1 MEKYELKN
9 KYEYEDDEIDL
20 VELLKTIIRER
31 KTVATVAVFFV
42 ILTGGFIF
50 YKNNKPHNYGV
61 SISLSEDTVNKI
73 NQCNTLY
80 KNSSVIFNQ
89 AVENSFDTLLK
100 KESPNIVVLSSE
112 DKDGINKVLKE
123 KYNFVKI
130 IDTKNKNYK
139 LFTKIKSSEIKKL
152 PEKIDAVISEDT
164 QNLNFEFN
172 KNISEKLVSAEKEL
186 SKLTEETNKL
196 NESAMEII
204 QENFSNISNENIN
217 SSLSIISPVLYVE
230 YQEKIN
236 SLNDMYLKVNN
247 LKKIKDNAKKVFELS
262 GKNNITVIEIS
273 NTSENSGGLNSKIIL
288 AAGLILGLFAGMF
301 IAIIK
306 EPLKNIIKEIKE
318 VWGVI

>member
-31 KTVATVAVFFV
+31 KTVAAVAVFFV

-80 KNSSVIFNQ
+80 KNSSVVFNQ
-89 AVENSFDTLLK
+89 AVQSSFNTLLK
-100 KESPNIVVLSSE
+100 KENPNIVVLSSE

-247 LKKIKDNAKKVFELS
+247 LKKIKDNTKEFFELS

-318 VWGVI
+318 EK

>member
-31 KTVATVAVFFV
+31 KTVAAVAVFFV

-80 KNSSVIFNQ
+80 KNSSVVFNQ
-89 AVENSFDTLLK
+89 AVQSSFDTLLK
-100 KESPNIVVLSSE
+100 KESPNIVILSSE

-247 LKKIKDNAKKVFELS
+247 LKKIKDSAKEFFELS

-318 VWGVI
+318 EK

>member
-20 VELLKTIIRER
+20 VELLKTIIKER
-31 KTVATVAVFFV
+31 KTVVAAVVFFTV
-42 ILTGGFIF
+42 LAFGFIF
-50 YKNNKPHNYGV
+50 YKNNKPYNYGV

-80 KNSSVIFNQ
+80 TNSSVIFNQ
-89 AVENSFDTLLK
+89 NVQNSFDTLLK
-100 KESPNIVVLSSE
+100 KENPNILVLSSE

-130 IDTKNKNYK
+130 IDTKNRNYK
-139 LFTKIKSSEIKKL
+139 LFTKIKSSELKKL

-164 QNLNFEFN
+164 QNLNLEFD
-172 KNISEKLVSAEKEL
+172 KNISESLVSAEKEL
-186 SKLTEETNKL
+186 SRLTEETNKL
-196 NESAMEII
+196 NENVMEII
-204 QENFSNISNENIN
+204 QENFSNVSNENIN

-236 SLNDMYLKVNN
+236 SLNGMYLKVNN
-247 LKKIKDNAKKVFELS
+247 LKKIKDNAKELFELS
-262 GKNNITVIEIS
+262 GKNNITIIEINS
-273 NTSENSGGLNSKIIL
+273 NSENSDGLSSKIIL
-288 AAGLILGLFAGMF
+288 AVGLILGLFAGMF

-306 EPLKNIIKEIKE
+306 EPLKNIIKEIREEK
-318 VWGVI
+318 

>member
-20 VELLKTIIRER
+20 VELLKTIIKER
-31 KTVATVAVFFV
+31 KTVVAVAVLFTVLAF
-42 ILTGGFIF
+42 GFIF
-50 YKNNKPHNYGV
+50 YKNNKPYNYGV

-80 KNSSVIFNQ
+80 TNSSVIFNQ
-89 AVENSFDTLLK
+89 NVQNSFDTLLK
-100 KESPNIVVLSSE
+100 KENPNILVLSSE

-130 IDTKNKNYK
+130 IDTKNRNYK
-139 LFTKIKSSEIKKL
+139 LFTKIKSSELKKL

-164 QNLNFEFN
+164 QNLNLEFD
-172 KNISEKLVSAEKEL
+172 KNISESLVSAEKEL
-186 SKLTEETNKL
+186 SRLTEETNKL
-196 NESAMEII
+196 NENVMEII
-204 QENFSNISNENIN
+204 QENFSNVSNENIN

-236 SLNDMYLKVNN
+236 SLNGMYLKVNN
-247 LKKIKDNAKKVFELS
+247 LKKIKDNAKELFELS
-262 GKNNITVIEIS
+262 GKNNITIIEINS
-273 NTSENSGGLNSKIIL
+273 NSENSDGLSSKIIL
-288 AAGLILGLFAGMF
+288 AVGLILGLFAGMF

-306 EPLKNIIKEIKE
+306 EPLKNIIKEIREEK
-318 VWGVI
+318 

>member
-1 MEKYELKN
+1 M
-9 KYEYEDDEIDL
+9 
-20 VELLKTIIRER
+20 
-31 KTVATVAVFFV
+31 
-42 ILTGGFIF
+42 
-50 YKNNKPHNYGV
+50 
-61 SISLSEDTVNKI
+61 
-73 NQCNTLY
+73 
-80 KNSSVIFNQ
+80 
-89 AVENSFDTLLK
+89 
-100 KESPNIVVLSSE
+100 
-112 DKDGINKVLKE
+112 
-123 KYNFVKI
+123 
-130 IDTKNKNYK
+130 
-139 LFTKIKSSEIKKL
+139 
-152 PEKIDAVISEDT
+152 
-164 QNLNFEFN
+164 
-172 KNISEKLVSAEKEL
+172 
-186 SKLTEETNKL
+186 TEETNKL

-247 LKKIKDNAKKVFELS
+247 LKKIKDSAKEFFELS

-318 VWGVI
+318 EK

>member
-31 KTVATVAVFFV
+31 KIVAAVAVLFTVLAF
-42 ILTGGFIF
+42 GFIF
-50 YKNNKPHNYGV
+50 YKNNKPYNYGV

-80 KNSSVIFNQ
+80 TNSSVIFNQ
-89 AVENSFDTLLK
+89 NVQNSFDTLLK
-100 KESPNIVVLSSE
+100 KENPNILVLSSE

-130 IDTKNKNYK
+130 IDTKNRNYK
-139 LFTKIKSSEIKKL
+139 LFTKIKSSELKKL

-164 QNLNFEFN
+164 QNLNLEFD
-172 KNISEKLVSAEKEL
+172 KNISESLVSAEKEL
-186 SKLTEETNKL
+186 SRLTEETNKL
-196 NESAMEII
+196 NENVMEII
-204 QENFSNISNENIN
+204 QENFSNVSNENIN

-236 SLNDMYLKVNN
+236 SLNGMYLKVNN
-247 LKKIKDNAKKVFELS
+247 LKKIKDNAKDFFELS
-262 GKNNITVIEIS
+262 GENNITIIEID
-273 NTSENSGGLNSKIIL
+273 NTSENSGGLNNKIII
-288 AAGLILGLFAGMF
+288 AIGIIFGLFAGMF

-306 EPLKNIIKEIKE
+306 EPLKNIIKEIREEK
-318 VWGVI
+318 

>member
-20 VELLKTIIRER
+20 VELLKTIIKER
-31 KTVATVAVFFV
+31 KTVVAAVVFFTV
-42 ILTGGFIF
+42 LAFGFIF
-50 YKNNKPHNYGV
+50 YKNNKPYNYGV

-80 KNSSVIFNQ
+80 TNSSVIFNQ
-89 AVENSFDTLLK
+89 NVQNSFDTLLK
-100 KESPNIVVLSSE
+100 KENPNILVLSSE

-130 IDTKNKNYK
+130 IDTKNRNYK
-139 LFTKIKSSEIKKL
+139 LFTKIKSSELKKL

-164 QNLNFEFN
+164 QNLNLEFD
-172 KNISEKLVSAEKEL
+172 KNISESLVSAEKEL
-186 SKLTEETNKL
+186 SRLTEETNKL
-196 NESAMEII
+196 NENVMEII
-204 QENFSNISNENIN
+204 QENFSNVSNENIN

-236 SLNDMYLKVNN
+236 SLNGMYLKVNN
-247 LKKIKDNAKKVFELS
+247 LKKIKDNAKDFFELS
-262 GKNNITVIEIS
+262 GENNITIIEID
-273 NTSENSGGLNSKIIL
+273 NTSENSGGLNNKIII
-288 AAGLILGLFAGMF
+288 AIGIIFGLFAGMF

-306 EPLKNIIKEIKE
+306 EPLKNIIKEIREEK
-318 VWGVI
+318 

>member
-20 VELLKTIIRER
+20 VELLKTIIKER
-31 KTVATVAVFFV
+31 KTVAAVALFFI

-50 YKNNKPHNYGV
+50 YKNNKPYNYGV

-89 AVENSFDTLLK
+89 AVQNSFDTLLK
-100 KESPNIVVLSSE
+100 KENPNTVVLSSE
-112 DKDGINKVLKE
+112 DKDGINEVLKG

-152 PEKIDAVISEDT
+152 PEKIDVLISEDT
-164 QNLNFEFN
+164 QDLNFEFN
-172 KNISEKLVSAEKEL
+172 KNLSESLISAEKEL

-196 NESAMEII
+196 NENAMEII
-204 QENFSNISNENIN
+204 QENFNDISNENIN

-247 LKKIKDNAKKVFELS
+247 LKKIKDNAKEFFELS

-288 AAGLILGLFAGMF
+288 AVGLILGLFAGMF

-306 EPLKNIIKEIKE
+306 EPLKNILKEIKE
-318 VWGVI
+318 EK

>member
-61 SISLSEDTVNKI
+61 SISLSENTVNKI

-80 KNSSVIFNQ
+80 KNSSVVFNQ
-89 AVENSFDTLLK
+89 AVQSSFDTLLK
-100 KESPNIVVLSSE
+100 KESPNIIVLSSE

-139 LFTKIKSSEIKKL
+139 LFTKTKSSEIKKL

-247 LKKIKDNAKKVFELS
+247 LKKIKDSAKEFFELS

-318 VWGVI
+318 EK

>member
-20 VELLKTIIRER
+20 VELLKTIIKER
-31 KTVATVAVFFV
+31 KTVVAAVVFFTV
-42 ILTGGFIF
+42 LAFGFIF
-50 YKNNKPHNYGV
+50 YKNNKPYNYGV

-80 KNSSVIFNQ
+80 TNSSVIFNQ
-89 AVENSFDTLLK
+89 NVQNSFDTLLK
-100 KESPNIVVLSSE
+100 KENPNILVLSSE

-130 IDTKNKNYK
+130 IDTKNRNYK
-139 LFTKIKSSEIKKL
+139 LFTKIKSSELKKL

-164 QNLNFEFN
+164 QNLNLEFD
-172 KNISEKLVSAEKEL
+172 KNISESLVSAEKEL
-186 SKLTEETNKL
+186 SRLTEETNKL
-196 NESAMEII
+196 NENVMEII
-204 QENFSNISNENIN
+204 QENFSNVSNENIN

-247 LKKIKDNAKKVFELS
+247 LKKIKDNAKELFELS
-262 GKNNITVIEIS
+262 GKNNITIIEID
-273 NTSENSGGLNSKIIL
+273 NTSENSDGLSSKIIL
-288 AAGLILGLFAGMF
+288 AVGLILGLFAGMF

-306 EPLKNIIKEIKE
+306 EPLKNIIKEIREEK
-318 VWGVI
+318 

>member
-1 MEKYELKN
+1 MKNYELEK
-9 KYEYEDDEIDL
+9 KFYEEDDEIDL

-31 KTVATVAVFFV
+31 KIVAAVAVLFTV
-42 ILTGGFIF
+42 LACGFIF
-50 YKNNKPHNYGV
+50 YKNNKPYNYGV

-73 NQCNTLY
+73 NQCNALY

-89 AVENSFDTLLK
+89 DVENSFDILLK
-100 KESPNIVVLSSE
+100 KENPNIIILSSE

-139 LFTKIKSSEIKKL
+139 LFTKIKSNELKKL

-164 QNLNFEFN
+164 QDLNLEFD
-172 KNISEKLVSAEKEL
+172 KNISESLVSAEKEL

-196 NESAMEII
+196 NENIMEIM

-247 LKKIKDNAKKVFELS
+247 LKKIKDNAKELFELS
-262 GKNNITVIEIS
+262 GKNNITIIEINS
-273 NTSENSGGLNSKIIL
+273 NSENSDGLSSKIIL
-288 AAGLILGLFAGMF
+288 AVGLILGLFAGMF

-318 VWGVI
+318 EK

>member
-9 KYEYEDDEIDL
+9 KYEYEEDEIDL

-31 KTVATVAVFFV
+31 KIVATVAVLFTV
-42 ILTGGFIF
+42 LACGFIF
-50 YKNNKPHNYGV
+50 YKNNKPYNYGV

-73 NQCNTLY
+73 NQCNALY

-89 AVENSFDTLLK
+89 DVENSFDILLK
-100 KESPNIVVLSSE
+100 KENPNIIILSSE

-139 LFTKIKSSEIKKL
+139 LFTKIKSSELKKL

-164 QNLNFEFN
+164 QDLNLEFD
-172 KNISEKLVSAEKEL
+172 KNISESLVSAEKEL

-196 NESAMEII
+196 NENVMEIM

-217 SSLSIISPVLYVE
+217 LTLSIISPVLYVE

-247 LKKIKDNAKKVFELS
+247 LKKIKDNAKELFELS
-262 GKNNITVIEIS
+262 GKNNITIIEI
-273 NTSENSGGLNSKIIL
+273 NNNSENSDGLSSKIIL
-288 AAGLILGLFAGMF
+288 AVGLILGLFAGMF

-306 EPLKNIIKEIKE
+306 EPLKNIIKEIREEK
-318 VWGVI
+318 

>member
-31 KTVATVAVFFV
+31 KTVAAVAVFFV

-80 KNSSVIFNQ
+80 KNSSVVFNQ
-89 AVENSFDTLLK
+89 AVQSSFDTLLK
-100 KESPNIVVLSSE
+100 KENPNIVVLSSE
-112 DKDGINKVLKE
+112 DKDVINKVLKE

-247 LKKIKDNAKKVFELS
+247 LKKIKDNAKEFFELS

-318 VWGVI
+318 EK

>member
-20 VELLKTIIRER
+20 VELLKTIIKER
-31 KTVATVAVFFV
+31 KTVVAAVVFFTV
-42 ILTGGFIF
+42 LAFGFIF
-50 YKNNKPHNYGV
+50 YKNNKPYNYGV

-80 KNSSVIFNQ
+80 TNSSVIFNQ
-89 AVENSFDTLLK
+89 NVQNSFDTLLK
-100 KESPNIVVLSSE
+100 KENPNILVLSSE

-130 IDTKNKNYK
+130 IDTKNRNYK
-139 LFTKIKSSEIKKL
+139 LFTKIKSSELKKL

-164 QNLNFEFN
+164 QNLNLEFD
-172 KNISEKLVSAEKEL
+172 KNISESLVSAEKEL
-186 SKLTEETNKL
+186 SRLTEETNKL
-196 NESAMEII
+196 NENVMEII
-204 QENFSNISNENIN
+204 QENFSNVSNENIN

-236 SLNDMYLKVNN
+236 SLNGMYLKVNN
-247 LKKIKDNAKKVFELS
+247 LKKIKDNAKDFFELS
-262 GKNNITVIEIS
+262 GENNITIIEINS
-273 NTSENSGGLNSKIIL
+273 NSENSDGLSSKIIL
-288 AAGLILGLFAGMF
+288 AVGLILGLFAGMF

-306 EPLKNIIKEIKE
+306 EPLKNIIKEIREEK
-318 VWGVI
+318 

>member
-31 KTVATVAVFFV
+31 KIVAAVAVLFTVLAF
-42 ILTGGFIF
+42 GFIF
-50 YKNNKPHNYGV
+50 YKNNKPYNYGV

-80 KNSSVIFNQ
+80 TNSSVIFNQ
-89 AVENSFDTLLK
+89 NVQNSFDTLLK
-100 KESPNIVVLSSE
+100 KENPNILVLSSE

-130 IDTKNKNYK
+130 IDTKNRNYK
-139 LFTKIKSSEIKKL
+139 LFTKIKSSELKKL

-164 QNLNFEFN
+164 QNLNLEFD
-172 KNISEKLVSAEKEL
+172 KNISESLVSAEKEL
-186 SKLTEETNKL
+186 SRLTEETNKL
-196 NESAMEII
+196 NENVMEII
-204 QENFSNISNENIN
+204 QENFSNVSNENIN

-236 SLNDMYLKVNN
+236 SLNGMYLKVNN
-247 LKKIKDNAKKVFELS
+247 LKKIKDNAKELFELS
-262 GKNNITVIEIS
+262 GKNNITIIEINS
-273 NTSENSGGLNSKIIL
+273 NSENSDGLSSKIIL
-288 AAGLILGLFAGMF
+288 AVGLILGLFAGMF

-306 EPLKNIIKEIKE
+306 EPLKNIIKEIREEK
-318 VWGVI
+318 

>member
-31 KTVATVAVFFV
+31 KIVAAVAVLFTV
-42 ILTGGFIF
+42 LTFGFIF
-50 YKNNKPHNYGV
+50 YKNNKPYNYGV

-80 KNSSVIFNQ
+80 TNSSVIFNQ
-89 AVENSFDTLLK
+89 NVQNSFDTLLK
-100 KESPNIVVLSSE
+100 KENPNILVLSSE

-130 IDTKNKNYK
+130 IDTKNRNYK
-139 LFTKIKSSEIKKL
+139 LFTKIKSSELKKL

-164 QNLNFEFN
+164 QNLNLEFD
-172 KNISEKLVSAEKEL
+172 KNISESLVSAEKEL
-186 SKLTEETNKL
+186 SRLTEETNKL
-196 NESAMEII
+196 NENVMEII
-204 QENFSNISNENIN
+204 QENFSNVSNENIN

-247 LKKIKDNAKKVFELS
+247 LKEIKDNAKELFELS
-262 GKNNITVIEIS
+262 GKNNITIIEID
-273 NTSENSGGLNSKIIL
+273 NTSENSGGLNNKIII
-288 AAGLILGLFAGMF
+288 AIGIIFGLFAGMF

-306 EPLKNIIKEIKE
+306 EPLKNIIKEIREEK
-318 VWGVI
+318 

>member
-1 MEKYELKN
+1 MEKYELKS

-20 VELLKTIIRER
+20 VELLKTIIKER
-31 KTVATVAVFFV
+31 KTVVAAVVFFTV
-42 ILTGGFIF
+42 LAFGFIF
-50 YKNNKPHNYGV
+50 YKNNKPYNYGV

-89 AVENSFDTLLK
+89 NVQNSFDTLLK
-100 KESPNIVVLSSE
+100 KENPNILVLSSE

-130 IDTKNKNYK
+130 IDTKNRNYK
-139 LFTKIKSSEIKKL
+139 LFTKIKSSELKKL

-164 QNLNFEFN
+164 QNLNLEFD
-172 KNISEKLVSAEKEL
+172 KNISESLVSAEKEL
-186 SKLTEETNKL
+186 SRLTEETNKL
-196 NESAMEII
+196 NENVMEII
-204 QENFSNISNENIN
+204 QENFSNVSNENIN

-236 SLNDMYLKVNN
+236 SLNGMYLKVNN
-247 LKKIKDNAKKVFELS
+247 LKKIKDNAKDFFELS
-262 GKNNITVIEIS
+262 GENNITIIEID
-273 NTSENSGGLNSKIIL
+273 NTSENSGGLNNKIII
-288 AAGLILGLFAGMF
+288 AIGIIFGLFAGMF

-306 EPLKNIIKEIKE
+306 EPLKNILKEIKE
-318 VWGVI
+318 EK

>member
-1 MEKYELKN
+1 MEKYELKS

-20 VELLKTIIRER
+20 VELLKTIIKER
-31 KTVATVAVFFV
+31 KTVVAAVVFFTV
-42 ILTGGFIF
+42 LAFGFIF
-50 YKNNKPHNYGV
+50 YKNNKPYNYGV

-89 AVENSFDTLLK
+89 NVQNSFDTLLK
-100 KESPNIVVLSSE
+100 KENPNILVLSSE

-130 IDTKNKNYK
+130 IDTKNRNYK
-139 LFTKIKSSEIKKL
+139 LFTKIKSSELKKL

-164 QNLNFEFN
+164 QNLNLEFD
-172 KNISEKLVSAEKEL
+172 KNISESLVSAEKEL
-186 SKLTEETNKL
+186 SRLTEETNKL
-196 NESAMEII
+196 NENVMEII
-204 QENFSNISNENIN
+204 QENFSNVSNENIN

-236 SLNDMYLKVNN
+236 SLNGMYLKVNN
-247 LKKIKDNAKKVFELS
+247 LKKIKDNAKDFFELS
-262 GKNNITVIEIS
+262 GENNITIIEID
-273 NTSENSGGLNSKIIL
+273 NTSENSGGLNNKIII
-288 AAGLILGLFAGMF
+288 AIGIIFGLFAGMF

-306 EPLKNIIKEIKE
+306 EPLKKYLKRNKRGKIIF
-318 VWGVI
+318 

>member
-61 SISLSEDTVNKI
+61 SISLSENTVNKI

-80 KNSSVIFNQ
+80 KNSSVVFNQ
-89 AVENSFDTLLK
+89 AVQSSFDTLLK

-139 LFTKIKSSEIKKL
+139 LFTKTKSSEIKKL

-247 LKKIKDNAKKVFELS
+247 LKKIKDNAKEFFELS

-318 VWGVI
+318 EK

>member
-31 KTVATVAVFFV
+31 KTVAAVAVFFV

-80 KNSSVIFNQ
+80 KNSSVVFNQ
-89 AVENSFDTLLK
+89 AVQSSFDTLLK
-100 KESPNIVVLSSE
+100 KENPNIVVLSSE
-112 DKDGINKVLKE
+112 DKDVINKVLKE

-247 LKKIKDNAKKVFELS
+247 LKKIKDSAKEFFELS

-318 VWGVI
+318 EK

>member
-1 MEKYELKN
+1 M
-9 KYEYEDDEIDL
+9 
-20 VELLKTIIRER
+20 
-31 KTVATVAVFFV
+31 
-42 ILTGGFIF
+42 
-50 YKNNKPHNYGV
+50 
-61 SISLSEDTVNKI
+61 SEDTVNKI

-112 DKDGINKVLKE
+112 DKDGINEVLKG

-247 LKKIKDNAKKVFELS
+247 LKKIKDNAKKFFELS

-318 VWGVI
+318 EK

>member
-1 MEKYELKN
+1 MEKYELKS

-31 KTVATVAVFFV
+31 KIVAAVAVLFTV
-42 ILTGGFIF
+42 LACGFIF
-50 YKNNKPHNYGV
+50 YKNNKPYNYGV

-89 AVENSFDTLLK
+89 DVENSFDILLK
-100 KESPNIVVLSSE
+100 KENPNIIILSSE

-139 LFTKIKSSEIKKL
+139 LFTKIKSSELKKL

-164 QNLNFEFN
+164 QDLNLEFD
-172 KNISEKLVSAEKEL
+172 KNISESLVSAEKEL

-196 NESAMEII
+196 NENIMEIM

-217 SSLSIISPVLYVE
+217 SSLSIISPVLYVK

-247 LKKIKDNAKKVFELS
+247 LKKIKDNAKELFELS
-262 GKNNITVIEIS
+262 GKNNITIIEINS
-273 NTSENSGGLNSKIIL
+273 NSENSDGLSSKIIL
-288 AAGLILGLFAGMF
+288 AVGLILGLFAGMF

-306 EPLKNIIKEIKE
+306 EPLKNIIKEIREEK
-318 VWGVI
+318 

>member
-20 VELLKTIIRER
+20 VELLKTIIKER
-31 KTVATVAVFFV
+31 KTVVAAVVFFTV
-42 ILTGGFIF
+42 LAFGFIF
-50 YKNNKPHNYGV
+50 YKNNKPYNYGV

-89 AVENSFDTLLK
+89 DVENSFDILLK
-100 KESPNIVVLSSE
+100 KENPNIIILSSE

-139 LFTKIKSSEIKKL
+139 LFTKIKSSELKKL

-164 QNLNFEFN
+164 QDLNLEFD
-172 KNISEKLVSAEKEL
+172 KNISESLVSAEKEL

-196 NESAMEII
+196 NENIMEIM

-217 SSLSIISPVLYVE
+217 SSLSIISPVLYVK

-247 LKKIKDNAKKVFELS
+247 LKKIKDNAKELFELS
-262 GKNNITVIEIS
+262 GKNNITIIEINS
-273 NTSENSGGLNSKIIL
+273 NSENSDGLSSKIIL
-288 AAGLILGLFAGMF
+288 AVGLILGLFAGMF

-306 EPLKNIIKEIKE
+306 EPLKNIIKEIREEK
-318 VWGVI
+318 

>member
-9 KYEYEDDEIDL
+9 KYEYKEDEIDL

-31 KTVATVAVFFV
+31 KIVAAVATLFTVLAC
-42 ILTGGFIF
+42 GFIF
-50 YKNNKPHNYGV
+50 YKNNKPYNYGV

-73 NQCNTLY
+73 NQCNALY

-89 AVENSFDTLLK
+89 DVENSFNILLK
-100 KESPNIVVLSSE
+100 KENPNIIILSSE
-112 DKDGINKVLKE
+112 DKDEINKVLKE

-139 LFTKIKSSEIKKL
+139 LFTKIKSNELKKL

-164 QNLNFEFN
+164 QDLNLEFD
-172 KNISEKLVSAEKEL
+172 KNISESLISAEKKL

-196 NESAMEII
+196 NENIMEII

-247 LKKIKDNAKKVFELS
+247 LKKIKDNAKELFELS
-262 GKNNITVIEIS
+262 GKNNITIIEINS
-273 NTSENSGGLNSKIIL
+273 NSENSDGLSSKIIL
-288 AAGLILGLFAGMF
+288 AVGFILGLFAGMF

-306 EPLKNIIKEIKE
+306 EPLKNIIKEIKAE
-318 VWGVI
+318 K

>member
-61 SISLSEDTVNKI
+61 SISLSENTVNKI

-80 KNSSVIFNQ
+80 KNSSVVFNQ
-89 AVENSFDTLLK
+89 AVQSSFDTLLK
-100 KESPNIVVLSSE
+100 KENPNIVVLSSE

-139 LFTKIKSSEIKKL
+139 LFTKTKSSEIKKL

-247 LKKIKDNAKKVFELS
+247 LKKIKDSAKEFFELS

-318 VWGVI
+318 EK

>member
-61 SISLSEDTVNKI
+61 SISLSENTVNKI

-80 KNSSVIFNQ
+80 KNSSVVFNQ
-89 AVENSFDTLLK
+89 AVQSSFDTLLK

-139 LFTKIKSSEIKKL
+139 LFTKTKSSEIKKL

-247 LKKIKDNAKKVFELS
+247 LKKIKDNTKEFFELS

-318 VWGVI
+318 EK

>member
-80 KNSSVIFNQ
+80 KNSSVVFNQ
-89 AVENSFDTLLK
+89 AVQSSFDTLLK
-100 KESPNIVVLSSE
+100 KENPNIVVLSSE

-247 LKKIKDNAKKVFELS
+247 LKKIKDNAKKFFELS

-318 VWGVI
+318 EK

>member
-9 KYEYEDDEIDL
+9 KYEYKEDEIDL

-31 KTVATVAVFFV
+31 KIVAAVATLFTVLAC
-42 ILTGGFIF
+42 GFIF
-50 YKNNKPHNYGV
+50 YKNNKPYNYGV

-73 NQCNTLY
+73 NQCNALY

-89 AVENSFDTLLK
+89 DVENSFDILLK
-100 KESPNIVVLSSE
+100 KENPNIIILSSE
-112 DKDGINKVLKE
+112 DKDEINKVLKE

-139 LFTKIKSSEIKKL
+139 LFTKIKSNELKKL

-164 QNLNFEFN
+164 QDLNLEFD
-172 KNISEKLVSAEKEL
+172 KNISESLISAEKKL

-196 NESAMEII
+196 NENIMEII

-236 SLNDMYLKVNN
+236 SLNDIYLKVNN
-247 LKKIKDNAKKVFELS
+247 LKKIKDNAKELFELS
-262 GKNNITVIEIS
+262 GQDNITVIKFN
-273 NTSENSGGLNSKIIL
+273 NTSETSGGLNNKLII
-288 AAGLILGLFAGMF
+288 AIGIIFGLFVGIF

-306 EPLKNIIKEIKE
+306 EPLKNIIKEIKAE
-318 VWGVI
+318 K

>member
-9 KYEYEDDEIDL
+9 KYEYEEDEIDL

-31 KTVATVAVFFV
+31 KIVATVAVLFTV
-42 ILTGGFIF
+42 LACGFIF
-50 YKNNKPHNYGV
+50 YKNNKPYNYGV

-80 KNSSVIFNQ
+80 TNSSVIFNQ
-89 AVENSFDTLLK
+89 NVQNSFDTLLK
-100 KESPNIVVLSSE
+100 KENPNILVLSSE

-130 IDTKNKNYK
+130 IDTKNRNYK
-139 LFTKIKSSEIKKL
+139 LFTKIKSSELKKL

-164 QNLNFEFN
+164 QNLNLEFD
-172 KNISEKLVSAEKEL
+172 KNISESLVSAEKEL
-186 SKLTEETNKL
+186 SRLTEETNKL
-196 NESAMEII
+196 NENVMEII
-204 QENFSNISNENIN
+204 QENFSNVSNENIN

-236 SLNDMYLKVNN
+236 SLNGMYLKVNN
-247 LKKIKDNAKKVFELS
+247 LKKIKDNAKDFFELS
-262 GKNNITVIEIS
+262 GENNITIIEID
-273 NTSENSGGLNSKIIL
+273 NTSENSGGLNNKIII
-288 AAGLILGLFAGMF
+288 AIGIIFGLFAGMF

-306 EPLKNIIKEIKE
+306 EPLKNIIKEIREEK
-318 VWGVI
+318 

>member
-61 SISLSEDTVNKI
+61 SISLSENTVNKI

-80 KNSSVIFNQ
+80 KNSSVVFNQ
-89 AVENSFDTLLK
+89 AVQSSFDTLLK

-139 LFTKIKSSEIKKL
+139 LFTKTKSSKIKKL

-247 LKKIKDNAKKVFELS
+247 LKKIKDNTKEFFELS

-318 VWGVI
+318 EK